1 MGRTPPISPPSYS
14 EGPEPFTRGA
24 SALPSS
30 PFSLYA
36 AHELWKRAP
45 PFRGTFLKARPALR
59 GMTRTHANRRA
70 RAKARTL

>member
-36 AHELWKRAP
+36 AHEIWKRAP
-45 PFRGTFLKARPALR
+45 PFGV
-59 GMTRTHANRRA
+59 HS
-70 RAKARTL
+70 